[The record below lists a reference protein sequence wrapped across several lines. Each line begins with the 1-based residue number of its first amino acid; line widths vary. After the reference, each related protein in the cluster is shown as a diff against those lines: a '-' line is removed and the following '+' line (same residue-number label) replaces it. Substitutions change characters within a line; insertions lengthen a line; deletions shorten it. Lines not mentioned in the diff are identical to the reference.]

1 MLPFVTFLGKTIPT
15 YSLWVLLGLL
25 IGTFIIVISAPKFDV
40 KKDDAVYA
48 SIYAVLGLI
57 AGGKI
62 FYLLLN
68 PKTVIMYAQN
78 HGLTAILQGGFIFYG
93 GLFGTIAGAAIYCRQ
108 FRIETKNIIALLLFA
123 APAVHA
129 IGRIGCLFAGCCYG
143 TECTLPIAVPLH
155 GKSLFPVQ
163 LLESALNLALFAFL
177 ILLIRKTDQKEL
189 VIPVYLGGY
198 SAIRFFCEF
207 FRGDPERGVW
217 GPLSTSQIIGL
228 LVFAAAILLTV
239 RFLSNPSKSSKTKD
253 QKNDLHSTSNS
264 G

>member
-15 YSLWVLLGLL
+15 YSLWILLGLL
-25 IGTFIIVISAPKFDV
+25 AGTFIIV
-40 KKDDAVYA
+40 
-48 SIYAVLGLI
+48 AVLGLI

-93 GLFGTIAGAAIYCRQ
+93 GLFGAIAGAAIYCRQ

-143 TECTLPIAVPLH
+143 TECTLPIAVSLH
-155 GKSLFPVQ
+155 G
-163 LLESALNLALFAFL
+163 
-177 ILLIRKTDQKEL
+177 
-189 VIPVYLGGY
+189 GGY